1 MKITLR
7 SSKKCFRL
15 SLTLLLFWH
24 CFTGFAQERTGSVT
38 GVVRSEAGTALP
50 LVSVIAKNASTGLI
64 TGTQTDTSGIFRFS
78 RMPEG
83 TYNFVFTSIGYQPQT
98 LSNYKISPNGTTS
111 IIIKLVDDTKML
123 NQVVVVGYG
132 SQKKIDVTSSIA
144 SVKPDNIDKGATNDP
159 IRLLQGRATGVNVIT
174 PSGIP
179 GAKAAVQIRGVSSIS
194 GGSSPLYVVDG
205 VPFEVAPNLN
215 PDDVESIEALKDAA
229 ASAIYGSRANG
240 GVIIVT
246 TKSGKNGK
254 TNVSVNYQ
262 VGTGKIYN
270 DIPVANTQE
279 YIKVMQDAVTN
290 YNKQKGTNLTL
301 YIPSN
306 PLDVNW
312 GSYVLRNSAVNSRFD
327 VNLSGGNKTTNVFTS
342 FSAFNQQGILKTSY
356 YNQYN
361 YRLNVNHIASKF
373 ITLHTNLSA
382 SYAPQR
388 VTEESSTSLKPLY
401 YTRTLQPWY
410 APYRED
416 GSYTV
421 AGVDGIRNHNSVM
434 ILNEE
439 IWKQRTTEGVGRVSI
454 DITPFKGLT
463 FTPSISGYGNLFIN
477 NKKLT
482 DQMAARALTAGNGAV
497 LQDRNIQYRYVQD
510 NVLNYKNIV
519 GKLAYNI
526 LVGHSFEKYVA
537 DFSGVYSSN
546 YANAAYPS
554 TNLNAVNAGV
564 SIFPDVISY
573 NTYALESYFGRL
585 TLNYDDRFILN
596 GSLRSD
602 GSSVFSNDK
611 RYGTFPAVSAGWNI
625 TNESFLKE
633 SNITNTLSSF
643 KLRVSYGVT
652 GSQAGIGYF
661 ANQSLV
667 SGGNSYNNQGG
678 LILSQVAQNL
688 TWEKAATFDV
698 GFDADLWQGIVNIT
712 ADYFNQK
719 TTNLLF
725 NKPVV
730 GTSGYSTVAAN
741 IGALRNQGVELGLN
755 AKILRGEFKWNVG
768 ANITFVKNRL
778 LSLYDGAS
786 QFIIP
791 ATGSTVLAG
800 GLGIHALINEKPI
813 SAFYLLKQTGIYQ
826 QDSEVPTKLFN
837 KGVRAGDIIYQDI
850 NGDGDITAADRQYV
864 GKATPDFY
872 GGFNTSFNYRGFDL
886 SLFAQF
892 SKGAKVFANWKG
904 GGPEGA
910 ETLGNTFSTVVLPG
924 GGSAVQY
931 SNIDQYAAKNYW
943 TGPGT
948 SNFMPRAIVGGYST
962 GYANGYNQ
970 EPSTHFLEDASY
982 LRLKTLTLGYT
993 LPAGLLSRINIASL
1007 RIFATVDNLVTITK
1021 YDGYDPEQSYVT
1033 NPGDP
1038 NFGVDFGLQ
1047 PTLRTI
1053 LFGINLKF

>member
-1 MKITLR
+1 MNALFYKLSARWLWLLQVLI
-7 SSKKCFRL
+7 CFP
-15 SLTLLLFWH
+15 LFVYSQGK
-24 CFTGFAQERTGSVT
+24 TGNVT
-38 GVVRSEAGTALP
+38 GVVRSESGIALP
-50 LVSVIAKNASTGLI
+50 QVSVVAKNAASGLT
-64 TGTQTDTSGIFRFS
+64 TGTQTDSAGVFRIS

-83 TYNFVFTSIGYQPQT
+83 TYSFTFTSVGYQAQT
-98 LSNYKISPNGTTS
+98 LSNYKISSSGTTS
-111 IIIKLVDDTKML
+111 IIIKLVDDTKLL

-132 SQKKIDVTSSIA
+132 TQKKIDVTSSIA
-144 SVKPDNIDKGATNDP
+144 SVKPDNVDKGATNDP
-159 IRLLQGRATGVNVIT
+159 IKLLQGRATGVNVVT
-174 PSGIP
+174 PSGVP

-215 PDDVESIEALKDAA
+215 PDDVESLEALKDAA

-246 TKSGKNGK
+246 TKSGKEGK
-254 TNVSVNYQ
+254 TKVSVNYQ
-262 VGTGKIYN
+262 VGAGKIYN
-270 DIPVANTQE
+270 DIPIANTQE
-279 YIKVMQDAVTN
+279 YIKVMQDAVAN
-290 YNKQKGTNLTL
+290 YNAQKGTNLSL
-301 YIPSN
+301 YVPEK
-306 PLDVNW
+306 PLDVDW

-327 VNLSGGNKTTNVFTS
+327 INVSGGNKNTNVFTS
-342 FSAFNQQGILKTSY
+342 FGAFRQEGILKTSY
-356 YNQYN
+356 FNQYN
-361 YRLNVNHIASKF
+361 YRLNVNHIASKYV
-373 ITLHTNLSA
+373 TLHTNFSA
-382 SYAPQR
+382 SHAPQR

-434 ILNEE
+434 VLNEE
-439 IWKQRTTEGVGRVSI
+439 IWKQRTTEGIGRISL
-454 DITPFKGLT
+454 DITPIKGLT
-463 FTPSISGYGNLFIN
+463 FTPSISGYGSLFTG

-482 DQMAARALTAGNGAV
+482 DKMAARALTAGNGAV
-497 LQDRNIQYRYVQD
+497 LQNKNIQYRYVQD
-510 NVLNYKNIV
+510 NVLSYKNNL
-519 GKLAYNI
+519 GKLSYNV
-526 LVGHSFEKYVA
+526 LAGHSFEKWAA
-537 DFSGVYSSN
+537 DLSGIYSSN
-546 YANAAYPS
+546 YANNAYPS
-554 TNLNAVNAGV
+554 SNLDAVNAGV
-564 SIFPDVISY
+564 NIFPDVIAY
-573 NTYALESYFGRL
+573 NTYALDSYFGRI
-585 TLNYDDRFILN
+585 TLNYDDRFVLN

-602 GSSVFSNDK
+602 GSSVFTKDR
-611 RYGTFPAVSAGWNI
+611 RYGTFPAVSAGWTI
-625 TNESFLKE
+625 SNESFMKE
-633 SNITNTLSSF
+633 NEISNLISTL
-643 KLRVSYGVT
+643 KLRMSYGVT
-652 GSQAGIGYF
+652 GSQAGIGYY

-667 SGGNSYNNQGG
+667 SGGNTYNNQGG
-678 LILSQVAQNL
+678 LMLSQVAQNL
-688 TWEKAATFDV
+688 EWEKAATFDV
-698 GFDADLWQGIVNIT
+698 GFDADLWQGIISLT

-730 GTSGYSTVAAN
+730 ATTGYSTVAAN
-741 IGALRNQGVELGLN
+741 IGALRNQGAEFGLN

-778 LSLYDGAS
+778 LSLYDGADK
-786 QFIIP
+786 FIIP
-791 ATGSTVLAG
+791 ASGSAVLAG
-800 GLGIHALINEKPI
+800 GLGIHALINDKPI

-826 QDSEVPTKLFN
+826 GDSEVPAKLFA
-837 KGVRAGDIIYQDI
+837 KGVRAGDIIYEDI

-872 GGFNTSFNYRGFDL
+872 GGFNTSFSYKGFDL
-886 SLFAQF
+886 GLFAQF

-910 ETLGNTFSTVVLPG
+910 ETLGNTFSTVVLPE
-924 GGSAVQY
+924 GGSAVQF
-931 SNIDQYAAKNYW
+931 SNIDQYAARNYW

-948 SNFMPRAIVGGYST
+948 SNFMPRAIMGGYST

-970 EPSTHFLEDASY
+970 EPSTHFLQDASY

-993 LPAGLLSRINIASL
+993 LPEGMANKLKLSSL
-1007 RIFATVDNLVTITK
+1007 RVFASVDNLATFTK

-1053 LFGINLKF
+1053 LFGLNLKF